1 MDLVKRTA
9 RAAFGALVIALP
21 LAAQS
26 APRAVTLAE
35 ALKLSDKVQ
44 PSVVTAYG
52 QVRSTEARTRAAKG
66 AFLPSLSAS
75 SNGTRGFSEGPQRI
89 DPVTNQVVSG
99 NSTSQSFGFGFNS
112 SLTIFDGF
120 RRNNDLRVAR
130 ANENAADASLVD
142 ARFQNGLT
150 TTNAFFD
157 ALASLQTLRVRA
169 ASVKRAEE
177 QLKVAIAKL
186 QTGSATRSDSLQSLV
201 TLGTAR
207 LNLLQAGSTLAT
219 AEANLGRLI
228 GSDDRV
234 TAIEDSA
241 IYRIVTLDTTSLR
254 SQAVALSPRVKNFE
268 ATASAARSSYSS
280 SKAGYFPT
288 LAASFGNNWNGNR
301 SNDYQ
306 FFQGRSLSLSLNW
319 QLFNGFTRE
328 QNIATAAV
336 GVDNTEAQAAEARR
350 QVLASLTQRLSE
362 LATAQQQIEI
372 LNTSV
377 QAANEDIRVI
387 TERYKLGVATIVDVL
402 TSQERLTQAEIDAVN
417 ARFSYLRAKAQIEAL
432 IGRSLQ

>member
-336 GVDNTEAQAAEARR
+336 GVDNAEAQAAEARR

>member
-1 MDLVKRTA
+1 MVLAKGLVRVV
-9 RAAFGALVIALP
+9 FGALVIALP
-21 LAAQS
+21 LTAQS

-241 IYRIVTLDTTSLR
+241 IYRIASIDTTSLR

-336 GVDNTEAQAAEARR
+336 AVDNAEAQAAEARR

>member
-254 SQAVALSPRVKNFE
+254 SQAVALSPRVNNFE

-336 GVDNTEAQAAEARR
+336 GVDNAEAQAAEARR

>member
-1 MDLVKRTA
+1 MA
-9 RAAFGALVIALP
+9 RADQSLRLAIVALMCALP
-21 LAAQS
+21 MAAQTT
-26 APRAVTLAE
+26 PKAVTLAQ
-35 ALKLSDKVQ
+35 ALQLSEKVQ

-52 QVRSTEARTRAAKG
+52 QVRSTGARTRAAKG
-66 AFLPSLSAS
+66 AFLPTLSATS
-75 SNGTRGFSEGPQRI
+75 SGSRGFSEGPQRV
-89 DPVTNQVVSG
+89 DPITQQVVNG
-99 NSTSQSFGFGFNS
+99 NSTSQSVGFGLNS
-112 SLTIFDGF
+112 SLMLFDGF

-130 ANENAADASLVD
+130 ANGTAADASLVD
-142 ARFQNGLT
+142 AQFQNGLT

-201 TLGTAR
+201 TLGTAK
-207 LNLLQAGSTLAT
+207 LNLLQASSTLAT
-219 AEANLGRLI
+219 AEANLGRLV

-241 IYRIVTLDTTSLR
+241 MYRIAGVDTTALR
-254 SQAVALSPRVKNFE
+254 SQAVTSSPRVKNFE
-268 ATASAARSSYSS
+268 AIASAARSSYSS
-280 SKAGYFPT
+280 SKASYFPT
-288 LAASFGNNWNGNR
+288 LSASFSTNWNGNR
-301 SNDYQ
+301 GNDYQ
-306 FFQGRSLSLSLNW
+306 FFQGRNFGLSLNW
-319 QLFNGFTRE
+319 QVFNGFTRE
-328 QNIATAAV
+328 QNIAAAAV
-336 GVDNTEAQAAEARR
+336 SVDNAEAQAAEARR
-350 QVLASLTQRLSE
+350 QVLASMTQRLSE

>member
-1 MDLVKRTA
+1 VVLAKRSLG
-9 RAAFGALVIALP
+9 AAVAALALALP
-21 LAAQS
+21 MAAQS
-26 APRAVTLAE
+26 APKAVTLAE
-35 ALKLSDKVQ
+35 ALRLSEKVQ

-52 QVRSTEARTRAAKG
+52 QVRSSEARTRAAKG

-75 SNGTRGFSEGPQRI
+75 SSGSRGYSEGPQRV
-89 DPVTNQVVSG
+89 DPVTQQVVSG
-99 NSTSQSFGFGFNS
+99 NSTSQSVGFGFS
-112 SLTIFDGF
+112 SQLTIFDGF
-120 RRNNDLRVAR
+120 RRNNDLKVAR
-130 ANENAADASLVD
+130 ANEDAADASLVD

-241 IYRIVTLDTTSLR
+241 IYRIASIDTTALR
-254 SQAVALSPRVKNFE
+254 GEALALSPRVKNFD
-268 ATASAARSSYSS
+268 AAARAARSSYSS
-280 SKAGYFPT
+280 SKAAYFPT
-288 LAASFGNNWNGNR
+288 LGASFTNNWNGNR

-306 FFQGRSLSLSLNW
+306 FFQGRSLGLSLNW

-328 QNIATAAV
+328 QSISAAAV
-336 GVDNTEAQAAEARR
+336 ALDNAEANAAEARR